1 MLISNKILIYTHMY
15 SLLFYVIDK
24 TYIVDCTK
32 RTFQDSVDFCS
43 KKGYT
48 IASFH
53 SEHDII
59 NAKTNAWRAKGS
71 CNSVYI
77 GGTSDGAGNWKWL
90 DNSVWWRHDK
100 TSDGLTGISE
110 TKLYWTYND
119 NWNDVS
125 GTAEMGVICQKDEG
139 TLVRFQFIQIDIC

>member
-1 MLISNKILIYTHMY
+1 MY
-15 SLLFYVIDK
+15 SLSFYVIDK

-32 RTFQDSVDFCS
+32 RTFQDSVDFCAQ
-43 KKGYT
+43 KGYT

-100 TSDGLTGISE
+100 SSDGLTGISE
-110 TKLYWTYND
+110 TKLYWTYDD